1 MPVLPRRA
9 GRLEALAWECSG
21 EGFGLELAGGATGA
35 GMGMSMGSGV
45 ALTIAERSNLA
56 LGGKVVAVNGD
67 HATTTI
73 TVVPG
78 LTSPPEGALARVA
91 LLKHHLE
98 EGCSGTAVLR
108 RRYGLVVASL
118 ACHPGTAIPRAGEG
132 VILVP
137 SLVPSDRDRRAAHR
151 ALAPEVVLGI
161 LRDAAGE

>member
-91 LLKHHLE
+91 LLKHHLIV
-98 EGCSGTAVLR
+98 CVACPSAHAVYCVSATAGSVLT
-108 RRYGLVVASL
+108 
-118 ACHPGTAIPRAGEG
+118 P
-132 VILVP
+132 
-137 SLVPSDRDRRAAHR
+137 AA
-151 ALAPEVVLGI
+151 A
-161 LRDAAGE
+161 AAGSSRSSCTTTCAGRS